1 MGDGDAEAEDEA
13 ADDEE
18 RDVEADADEG
28 DADEHDGA
36 ADDDA
41 GAAAE
46 DVGGVGDE
54 GDGEHGA
61 DGHGGGDEAEDL
73 AVGVVEVYVRVSQL
87 RWDLEGG
94 LRTLV
99 PSVDGFE
106 AVHERAVVAWQVS
119 AIQVATVRKGAKP
132 LVADVNMAAH
142 SVR

>member
-1 MGDGDAEAEDEA
+1 MLGVDEFGDEEGGGALLGLVWVGEGERGRREAYVGDGDAEAEDEA

-73 AVGVVEVYVRVSQL
+73 AVGVVEVYVRVS
-87 RWDLEGG
+87 
-94 LRTLV
+94 
-99 PSVDGFE
+99 
-106 AVHERAVVAWQVS
+106 
-119 AIQVATVRKGAKP
+119 
-132 LVADVNMAAH
+132 
-142 SVR
+142 